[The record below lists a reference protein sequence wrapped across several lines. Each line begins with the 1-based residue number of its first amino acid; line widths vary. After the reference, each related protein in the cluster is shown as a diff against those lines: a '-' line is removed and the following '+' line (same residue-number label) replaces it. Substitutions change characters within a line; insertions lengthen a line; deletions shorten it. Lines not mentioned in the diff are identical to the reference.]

1 MVDEQVDQSQSSFVR
16 SISVEKDPIHSFP
29 KPVIPPLWEVLGIPG
44 PIKEPNSMQLA
55 QSKVIEAEYVKIQ
68 ENETLLGKRNITEN
82 VKIPRDLDQWTDDQF
97 RTWRKNNP
105 RESEE
110 FMMNREKEI
119 LEMPIQRQSEYFLNT
134 ILNDYASD
142 LLSSTSESDSE
153 TCSGTSESSSDDYH
167 VTQNDNDFV
176 RAYNNLFTRWI
187 NLHR

>member
-1 MVDEQVDQSQSSFVR
+1 MMD
-16 SISVEKDPIHSFP
+16 
-29 KPVIPPLWEVLGIPG
+29 
-44 PIKEPNSMQLA
+44 
-55 QSKVIEAEYVKIQ
+55 
-68 ENETLLGKRNITEN
+68 
-82 VKIPRDLDQWTDDQF
+82 
-97 RTWRKNNP
+97 
-105 RESEE
+105 RE
-110 FMMNREKEI
+110 REI

-134 ILNDYASD
+134 ILNDSASD